1 MRVVKSLTRRSVYSY
16 STCLAPADCTRVIYT
31 FLMATNV
38 IFENIASSK
47 SHSFIVHRWTDLN
60 GHCSSSS
67 RHLWYRIR
75 AKLRI
80 LNIGYHQN
88 RGGNWDWNLVTP
100 LLSNKLVDIWPKHLP
115 FSLFWMSRFA
125 FHCIHETNNVGSSH
139 GQISLRLWI
148 PIRL

>member
-1 MRVVKSLTRRSVYSY
+1 MRFVKSLTRRSVYSY

-31 FLMATNV
+31 FLMAINV
-38 IFENIASSK
+38 KFENIAPSK
-47 SHSFIVHRWTDLN
+47 TQLFIVHRSTDLN
-60 GHCSSSS
+60 EHYFSSS

-88 RGGNWDWNLVTP
+88 RGGNWDWNLITP
-100 LLSNKLVDIWPKHLP
+100 LLSNKLVDIWPKYLP
-115 FSLFWMSRFA
+115 FSLFWMTRFA
-125 FHCIHETNNVGSSH
+125 FHCIHETNNVDSSH
-139 GQISLRLWI
+139 RQISLRIWI